1 MGVLRRFEKRLEK
14 AFEGPFARAFKGGVH
29 PLEVARRLAR
39 EVDDGKVLGVSETFA
54 PNRFQVRLSPDDHQ
68 RLAGAMEAM
77 RDEMESLV
85 ISYANERGY
94 RLVTRPSLDFF
105 EDASLREGEFAVSSR
120 LEEGGAAQP
129 SMERLATGRAACEE
143 ERLGVLTVLN
153 GEKAGL
159 SFFLEGGKASV
170 GRAEDNDL
178 TLHDPL
184 ASRYHAEIE
193 RTPEGYVLRD
203 LGSTNGTMVR
213 GRRVM
218 ERLLEEGDVLVVGGT
233 EMRFGLIADARG
245 SGHGER

>member
-39 EVDDGKVLGVSETFA
+39 EVDDGKVLGVNETYA
-54 PNRFQVRLSPDDHQ
+54 PNRFQVRLSPHDYM
-68 RLAGAMEAM
+68 RLAGALEAM
-77 RDEMESLV
+77 REEMESLV

-94 RLVTRPSLDFF
+94 RLITRPSLDFQ
-105 EDASLREGEFAVSSR
+105 EDASLHEGEFAVASR

-129 SMERLATGRAACEE
+129 STERLITGPQEYRE

-159 SFFLEGGKASV
+159 SFYLEGGKTRV

-178 TLHDPL
+178 KLPDPR

-193 RTPEGYVLRD
+193 RAPEGYILRD

-218 ERLLEEGDVLVVGGT
+218 ERLLEDGDILEIGGT
-233 EMRFGLIADARG
+233 QMRFGLITDAR
-245 SGHGER
+245 RR